1 MIGVEATIQFD
12 EGSRIMKHKV
22 TVSVPNREVFKTDIE
37 FLVRQDGQVL
47 GKLLVS
53 KGNVVWRPRNKRQ
66 GNKLRWDK
74 FDELMKEHGTAE

>member
-1 MIGVEATIQFD
+1 
-12 EGSRIMKHKV
+12 MKHKV

-66 GNKLRWDK
+66 EQAPLG
-74 FDELMKEHGTAE
+74 